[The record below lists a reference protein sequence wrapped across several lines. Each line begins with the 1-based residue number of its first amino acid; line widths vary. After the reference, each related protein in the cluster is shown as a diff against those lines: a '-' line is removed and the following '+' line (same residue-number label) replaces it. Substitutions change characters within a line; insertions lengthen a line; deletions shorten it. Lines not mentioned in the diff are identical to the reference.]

1 MIVGRVVTW
10 VVAWLG
16 VGEVGV
22 VEDRGLRMVDHAQEV
37 GLGRQRPGLGVQKV
51 GEVALGNVLTVG

>member
-16 VGEVGV
+16 V
-22 VEDRGLRMVDHAQEV
+22 VEDRWLGMVDHGREV
-37 GLGRQRPGLGVQKV
+37 GLCLHRPGLGVQKV